1 MNKIKKLTVINNTI
15 KNKKSNDKN
24 SEENS
29 EEDNSE
35 DSEEF
40 MIIENKE
47 KSKSSFVITLFSNK
61 ILQEKLIYLY
71 IDSNSIYS
79 FENRDNLNKFSNLE
93 TLILLGF
100 KFPNDFSFEL
110 KNLKNLE
117 LYECFNL
124 TISQNCGLRLTKL
137 KLYSRITICK
147 VKALISFP
155 ELEEFYFDSK
165 IDINENKIKNF
176 MDFKSLKKLRVFTGN
191 KYDFFEIGNA
201 PLERLDI
208 YNSNKPDKKL
218 IEKIISINS
227 LKNLKL

>member
-1 MNKIKKLTVINNTI
+1 M
-15 KNKKSNDKN
+15 
-24 SEENS
+24 
-29 EEDNSE
+29 
-35 DSEEF
+35 
-40 MIIENKE
+40 
-47 KSKSSFVITLFSNK
+47 
-61 ILQEKLIYLY
+61 
-71 IDSNSIYS
+71 
-79 FENRDNLNKFSNLE
+79 
-93 TLILLGF
+93 
-100 KFPNDFSFEL
+100 
-110 KNLKNLE
+110 E

-191 KYDFFEIGNA
+191 KYDFFEIGNE

-208 YNSNKPDKKL
+208 YKSNKPDKKL
-218 IEKIISINS
+218 IEKIISIKS
-227 LKNLKL
+227 LKNLKLEFYDMSNKDILKIKKKNNSLTDLKLFIRDKDKNNIIYNILDKFPNLKSLNIEVNNSIEFIAESNYRIIQSVSIFAPKLDEALIILKSMVNSNENFKKEKE